1 MLASTILAIPFV
13 PVFYVIME
21 GLSERRQK
29 KKVPAV
35 PGKTSEAEVKP

>member
-21 GLSERRQK
+21 GFSERRQK
-29 KKVPAV
+29 KKVP
-35 PGKTSEAEVKP
+35 GKTSEAQVKP